1 MIDYNSIQ
9 NHSFHPFHRFTSIYL
24 RASISIY
31 NSIYDRSR
39 GLVRISFQGVAS
51 AVLWESW
58 KSRQTERERI
68 CAPRICVWADFSANL
83 KDLAPSFWQIFRF
96 CGAIIKNDLG
106 RGGEARAAA
115 PGNVIKIFYA
125 RKWRIRREGRPPPA
139 EPCPFI
145 YRTSTDPI
153 SARTLNFPCINRD

>member
-58 KSRQTERERI
+58 NPRADRQREREYVRL
-68 CAPRICVWADFSANL
+68 ASACG
-83 KDLAPSFWQIFRF
+83 PTFRQI
-96 CGAIIKNDLG
+96 
-106 RGGEARAAA
+106 
-115 PGNVIKIFYA
+115 
-125 RKWRIRREGRPPPA
+125 
-139 EPCPFI
+139 
-145 YRTSTDPI
+145 
-153 SARTLNFPCINRD
+153 